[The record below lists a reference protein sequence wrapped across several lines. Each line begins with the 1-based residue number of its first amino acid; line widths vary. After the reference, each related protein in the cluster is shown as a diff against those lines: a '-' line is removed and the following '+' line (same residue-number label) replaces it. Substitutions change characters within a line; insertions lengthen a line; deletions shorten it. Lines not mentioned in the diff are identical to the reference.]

1 MKDDGSV
8 LTSDTKDI
16 QTVPNKDRYNG
27 RNCGNGILC
36 SAFNI
41 ISEAIIKMAICCWLK
56 RQDSK
61 MKIALAIFME

>member
-27 RNCGNGILC
+27 TNHGNGVLC

-41 ISEAIIKMAICCWLK
+41 ISAAIIKMGICCWLK
-56 RQDSK
+56 IQGLK